1 MTMAATTD
9 ARRPGPTNAGGAVAP
24 LRAELAPGRPAAA
37 ATKSIRVEG
46 LVKDYHTTI
55 GRKRVLD
62 GISFEVRMGEK
73 MGVLGRNGAG
83 KSTLVRLL
91 AGVEQPTAGRV
102 ERGLYMSW
110 PLGLASA
117 LPHMMT
123 GMDNIRFIA
132 RLYDRPID
140 ETIDFVDDFAE
151 LGRNLLIPLK
161 EYSSGMMMR
170 LAFALTLAIDFDC
183 LLIDEVL
190 AVGDQRFNR
199 KCHDAL
205 FVQRRDKALILVSH
219 SQDSIRGYCDRAL
232 VLKEGRGRVFDD
244 MELAL
249 DIYRTL

>member
-1 MTMAATTD
+1 MTMTTTTE
-9 ARRPGPTNAGGAVAP
+9 ARRPEPTPAGGAIDA
-24 LRAELAPGRPAAA
+24 LRAGLAPGGANAAP
-37 ATKSIRVEG
+37 TKSIRVEN

-73 MGVLGRNGAG
+73 LGVLGRNGAG
-83 KSTLVRLL
+83 KSTLARLL
-91 AGVEQPTAGRV
+91 AGVEQPTAGRI
-102 ERGLYMSW
+102 ERSLYMSW
-110 PLGLASA
+110 PLGFTGA
-117 LPHMMT
+117 LPAMMT
-123 GMDNIRFIA
+123 GMDNIRFVA

-140 ETIDFVDDFAE
+140 ETVDFVDDFAE

-190 AVGDQRFNR
+190 AVGDQRFYR
-199 KCHDAL
+199 KCHEAL
-205 FVQRRDKALILVSH
+205 FVQRRHKALILVSH
-219 SQDSIRGYCDRAL
+219 SEGSIREFCDRAL

>member
-1 MTMAATTD
+1 MTLTASID
-9 ARRPGPTNAGGAVAP
+9 ARRPEPATAGGAIAP
-24 LRAELAPGRPAAA
+24 LRAELAPGRPSAAPA
-37 ATKSIRVEG
+37 KSIRVEN

-83 KSTLVRLL
+83 KSTLARLL
-91 AGVEQPTAGRV
+91 AGVEQPSAGRV
-102 ERGLYMSW
+102 TRGLYMSW
-110 PLGLASA
+110 PLGFAGV
-117 LPHMMT
+117 LPGMMT
-123 GMDNIRFIA
+123 GMDNIRFVA

-140 ETIDFVDDFAE
+140 ETVDFVDDFAE

-161 EYSSGMMMR
+161 EYSSGMTMR

-190 AVGDQRFNR
+190 SVGDQRFHQ
-199 KCHDAL
+199 KCHEAL
-205 FVQRRDKALILVSH
+205 FVQRKHKALILISH
-219 SQDSIRGYCDRAL
+219 DQGTIREYCDRAL